1 MKKTLLIIDPQN
13 DFCEKNETDISTNK
27 PALAVPGSGTDM
39 RNIINFIKNNELD
52 EIVVT
57 LDTHSI
63 IDIAHP
69 MWWKKNN
76 GDYPEIFTMISLE
89 DIEKGLYTTS
99 NPEHFEY
106 SKNYIKSL
114 EEQGK
119 YKLIIWPEHCIQGT
133 WGHNIYSELMEEIIK
148 WSRKNNK
155 NAQFFYKGTNEKTE
169 HYSALKAEIVL
180 DKNTDLNE
188 NLLNLLIESDK
199 LYVCGEALSHCVAST
214 VKDLINNSDKSFHK
228 NIFLLKN
235 CTSSVAGF
243 EKYGDDFINYLKGK
257 GSHVI

>member
-13 DFCEKNETDISTNK
+13 DFCEKNETDISTNR
-27 PALAVPGSGTDM
+27 PALAVPGSGADM
-39 RNIINFIKNNELD
+39 RNIINFIKNNELN

-69 MWWKKNN
+69 MWWKKKN
-76 GDYPEIFTMISLE
+76 GDYPEIFTMISLD

-99 NPEHFEY
+99 NQEHFEY

-148 WSRKNNK
+148 WSRKK
-155 NAQFFYKGTNEKTE
+155 
-169 HYSALKAEIVL
+169 
-180 DKNTDLNE
+180 
-188 NLLNLLIESDK
+188 
-199 LYVCGEALSHCVAST
+199 
-214 VKDLINNSDKSFHK
+214 
-228 NIFLLKN
+228 
-235 CTSSVAGF
+235 
-243 EKYGDDFINYLKGK
+243 
-257 GSHVI
+257 